1 MISTATPL
9 RKPVI
14 TALET
19 KRSRKPRRNRPASNW
34 ITPTSSTNTASASNR
49 WLAGMPASPAPA
61 ATDSAPVVDT
71 FMKTELVKMAPIGT
85 ATINV

>member
-1 MISTATPL
+1 M
-9 RKPVI
+9 
-14 TALET
+14 
-19 KRSRKPRRNRPASNW
+19 
-34 ITPTSSTNTASASNR
+34 SAST
-49 WLAGMPASPAPA
+49 APA

>member
-19 KRSRKPRRNRPASNW
+19 KRIRKPSRNRPTSNW
-34 ITPTSSTNTASASNR
+34 ITPTSSTSTTSASAL
-49 WLAGMPASPAPA
+49 WPAGNSSSTTPA
-61 ATDSAPVVDT
+61 ATASAPVVDT
-71 FMKTELVKMAPIGT
+71 FMKTELEKMAPTGT